1 MKTISLPS
9 AFRPI
14 TERRN
19 YLRSRVRPRR
29 SFPAAAVFLLPALVA
44 LAAGCRSPR
53 PAADDVWLRDLTP
66 EEYSRL
72 EYRIQPSDLLDI
84 SVMGEPDLSQVSRV
98 SESGFI
104 SFPLLGE
111 IRAAGQ
117 TAFEL
122 QKEMQELLG
131 RDFLVSPTVSVFIR
145 EYSTISVLGQVRRPG
160 AYQLRGRMTVTEA
173 IAQAGG
179 LAETANA
186 NRTRVIRRLND
197 QEEVITVRVKRIL
210 DRGDLSRDII
220 LQPGDIVMVPESF
233 F

>member
-1 MKTISLPS
+1 MKSVC
-9 AFRPI
+9 RPT
-14 TERRN
+14 TERGKN
-19 YLRSRVRPRR
+19 ILSRVAGNCRFLFLV
-29 SFPAAAVFLLPALVA
+29 SAVVLPALV
-44 LAAGCRSPR
+44 LLGVAGCRSPR
-53 PAADDVWLRDLTP
+53 PAEDETWMP
-66 EEYSRL
+66 ELPLENYSRL
-72 EYRIQPSDLLDI
+72 EYLIQPSDLLDI
-84 SVMGEPDLSQVSRV
+84 SVMGEPDLSQAARV

-111 IRAAGQ
+111 VRVAGR

-122 QKEMQELLG
+122 QKEMEKLLG
-131 RDFLVSPTVSVFIR
+131 RDFLVSPTVNIFIR

-179 LAETANA
+179 LTETANP

-197 QEEVITVRVKRIL
+197 EEEVITVRVKRIL
-210 DRGDLSRDII
+210 DRGNLSRDVM
-220 LQPGDIVMVPESF
+220 LQPGDLVVVPESF